1 MPCLSLPCPE
11 QCHVYTTPSLSLSLS
26 LILANVHGLA
36 KLLALGPADGI
47 GRPALAARLGGGRG
61 KDVPEAKGLVSG
73 GRNDGRSIG
82 TAGHVKDTGGVA
94 LELLDLGH
102 GGILPQTELVASE
115 AVGGQDLLLVGVPL
129 KCANLRSGVDG
140 VQQGTGL
147 AVPELDASISG
158 TATSGEEVPLVR
170 RPRQGLDSGLV
181 VGEGVAGGGR
191 GRGGGIPQAE
201 LVVVA
206 ATGQSEAVG
215 TPRQATDLLRMAGQ
229 GGNVVAGNPDVV
241 VDNDGVASTRG
252 QNVSVPRQTS
262 HALGMAVHGTEL
274 LASLDIPQLSAATG
288 RADGNVSATL
298 LDPRDGGD
306 VGVVPTLE
314 GAELLD
320 IAGTGIPEVDGLVQS
335 NGQDVGI
342 VPRQEVEVVIVEEV
356 GSVEDAA
363 GCRGDLTAHELGGL
377 ALIDHGGTRGG
388 VQDLEVVD
396 GVALG
401 CWGLVLEA

>member
-1 MPCLSLPCPE
+1 M
-11 QCHVYTTPSLSLSLS
+11 
-26 LILANVHGLA
+26 HGLA

-47 GRPALAARLGGGRG
+47 GRAALAAGRLGGRG
-61 KDVPEAKGLVSG
+61 EDVPEAKGLVGG

-82 TAGHVKDTGGVA
+82 TAGHVKDTGGVTF
-94 LELLDLGH
+94 EFLDLGH
-102 GGILPQTELVASE
+102 GGVLPQTQLVAGE
-115 AVGGQDLLLVGVPL
+115 AVGGQQFLLVGVPL
-129 KCANLRSGVDG
+129 KSTNLRSGVDG

-147 AVPELDASISG
+147 AVPEFDASIGG

-170 RPRQGLDSGLV
+170 RPRQGLDGGLV
-181 VGEGVAGGGR
+181 VGEGVAGRGR
-191 GRGGGIPQAE
+191 GRGGGIPQAK

-215 TPRQATDLLRMAGQ
+215 TPRQATYLLRMAGQ
-229 GGNVVAGNPDVV
+229 SGDVVAGNADVV
-241 VDNDGVASTRG
+241 VDDDGVASTRG
-252 QNVSVPRQTS
+252 QNVAVPGQTS

-274 LASLDIPQLSAATG
+274 LAGLDVPQLSAAAG

-320 IAGTGIPEVDGLVQS
+320 IAGAGIPEVHGLVQS

-363 GCRGDLTAHELGGL
+363 GRRGDLTAHELGGL
-377 ALIDHGGTRGG
+377 ALVDHGGARRG

-401 CWGLVLEA
+401 RWSLVLEA